1 LTFNHRGFRVA
12 FWIELQGLNFLQA
25 RPLQDNGVDV
35 MTILTLKVFAGLLQ
49 LHGPGATI
57 QSDHPGIDALLPD
70 TREQSANKGT
80 MSPQSD
86 PNATG
91 PVASEEFLSDKPL
104 VTEAY
109 FRRGFVRGPGYGAFR
124 RGGYYPYGGG
134 FRRGFARGY

>member
-1 LTFNHRGFRVA
+1 
-12 FWIELQGLNFLQA
+12 
-25 RPLQDNGVDV
+25 
-35 MTILTLKVFAGLLQ
+35 MSILTLKVFAGLLQ

-70 TREQSANKGT
+70 LRAQSGDQNT
-80 MSPQSD
+80 TSVQPNQNSSD
-86 PNATG
+86 

-124 RGGYYPYGGG
+124 RGYHGPYGG